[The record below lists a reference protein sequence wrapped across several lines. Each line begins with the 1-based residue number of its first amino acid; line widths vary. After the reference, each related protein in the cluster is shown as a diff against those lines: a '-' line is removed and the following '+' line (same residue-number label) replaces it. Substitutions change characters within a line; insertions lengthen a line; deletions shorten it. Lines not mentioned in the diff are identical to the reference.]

1 MLDRDSLLAMAGRL
15 LLALVF
21 IASAFGKVTEFEK
34 TVLYMEAHG
43 VPLATLLCV
52 LAALVEA
59 AGGIALVVGY
69 QARLA
74 AASLAVFVTA
84 ATVIFH
90 LAPDQRV
97 DLLRNLAIIGGL
109 LQVMAWGPGDISME
123 GRRS

>member
-1 MLDRDSLLAMAGRL
+1 MLDRDSLLCLAGRL
-15 LLALVF
+15 LLALIF

-52 LAALVEA
+52 AAAVVEA

-84 ATVIFH
+84 SSVVFH
-90 LAPDQRV
+90 LSPDQRI
-97 DLLRNLAIIGGL
+97 DLLRNLAIVGGL

-123 GRRS
+123 GRRG